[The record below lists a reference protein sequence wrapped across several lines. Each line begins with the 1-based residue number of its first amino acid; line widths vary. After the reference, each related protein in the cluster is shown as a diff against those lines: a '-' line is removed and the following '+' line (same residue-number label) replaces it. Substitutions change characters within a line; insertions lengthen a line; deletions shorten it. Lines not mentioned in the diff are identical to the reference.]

1 MRIIITPSLARL
13 RPGQTQTFQAF
24 GLTRGLRAQLV
35 PLTDVQWRASGGT
48 LTPTGG
54 TCDFSSTRR
63 GMYTITAAL
72 GRLRGS
78 ALVFVLWR

>member
-1 MRIIITPSLARL
+1 VRIIITPSLARL

-24 GLTRGLRAQLV
+24 GLTRGLRGTLV
-35 PLTDVQWRASGGT
+35 PLTGVQWRASGGT